1 MSKQFPRAVLAAAIA
16 ALTLAACDRQDMD
29 RADRAGAE
37 VGAKADA
44 ALDKTKDALKDAGHR
59 AGDAISDAGHRLD
72 AAVTPD
78 KHADND
84 VREKLADNDV
94 GDKLADKGDKA
105 EDKMHDAGRD
115 AREAISDA
123 AITAA
128 VKTELLK
135 DPNVSA
141 LKIDVDTRDGVVTLK
156 GQADSDAARSRAE
169 QIAQQAKGVREVK
182 NRLVVKQA

>member
-1 MSKQFPRAVLAAAIA
+1 VLAAAIA

-84 VREKLADNDV
+84 THETLAEKRDEA
-94 GDKLADKGDKA
+94 G
-105 EDKMHDAGRD
+105 DKMHDTGRQ
-115 AREAISDA
+115 AREALSDA

-128 VKTELLK
+128 IKADILK
-135 DPNVSA
+135 EPDLSV
-141 LKIDVDTRDGVVTLK
+141 LEIDVDTRDGVVTLK
-156 GQADSDAARSRAE
+156 GQAQSDAARSRAE
-169 QIAQQAKGVREVK
+169 RIARQAKGVREVK

>member
-1 MSKQFPRAVLAAAIA
+1 MRKHFPRAALAAAIA
-16 ALTLAACDRQDMD
+16 ALALSACDREAMD

-44 ALDKTKDALKDAGHR
+44 ALDKTKDVLKDAGHR
-59 AGDAISDAGHRLD
+59 AGDAISDVGNRLD

-78 KHADND
+78 KHAAND
-84 VREKLADNDV
+84 THDTLSEKRDEA
-94 GDKLADKGDKA
+94 G
-105 EDKMHDAGRD
+105 DKMHDAGRQTRD
-115 AREAISDA
+115 ALSDA

-128 VKTELLK
+128 VKADLLK
-135 DPNVSA
+135 DPDVSA

-156 GQADSDAARSRAE
+156 GQAESDAARSRAE
-169 QIAQQAKGVREVK
+169 TIAQQAKGVREVK

>member
-1 MSKQFPRAVLAAAIA
+1 MRKEFPRAALAAAIA
-16 ALTLAACDRQDMD
+16 ALTLAACDRQAMD
-29 RADRAGAE
+29 RADRTGAE
-37 VGAKADA
+37 VGRKADA

-59 AGDAISDAGHRLD
+59 AGNAISDVGNRLD

-78 KHADND
+78 KHAAND
-84 VREKLADNDV
+84 AHDTLAEKRDEA
-94 GDKLADKGDKA
+94 GDKL
-105 EDKMHDAGRD
+105 HDTGRE
-115 AREAISDA
+115 AREVLSDA

-128 VKTELLK
+128 IKADILK
-135 DPNVSA
+135 DPNLSV

-156 GQADSDAARSRAE
+156 GQAESDAARSRAE